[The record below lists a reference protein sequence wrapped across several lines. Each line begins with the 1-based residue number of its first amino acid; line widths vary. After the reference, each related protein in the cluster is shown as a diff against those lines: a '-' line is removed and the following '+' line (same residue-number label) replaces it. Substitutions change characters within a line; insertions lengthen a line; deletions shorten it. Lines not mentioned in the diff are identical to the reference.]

1 LRPTTAWRKKTV
13 DHAHPSSLFKE
24 GVVPAAAVLTTTR
37 LTAAPAD
44 AALEH
49 QQREYAVELA
59 RTTIDLGK
67 LAQPSEMTPL
77 SRLVN
82 SITVE
87 QMVAH
92 KKGDAAVVYEVRED
106 EPVINAI
113 ELMCEKRIGSVIV
126 RGRETQLHV
135 GMMSRIDCM
144 RNLVL
149 KNQFARETPI
159 SRVMDKTISCV
170 TPAFTLGQ
178 CLEIMAQGPDVRYLP
193 VVSDLGD
200 WTDDDTRVTG
210 ILGQRDLLNWFVRCF
225 LDAGDA
231 DILDDADR
239 ASASDLFSK
248 EEGGKEST
256 AIYVNSDATV
266 FDALTC
272 MAKSNQTYV
281 VVNKGQEM
289 VGIFTGTDYLNK
301 IIRPGRK
308 SKNTNIMDVVSTE
321 MVVAAPHYTLIDCI
335 SLMLQNEIQH
345 LPIGEWRQMTNAES
359 EDERE
364 GKTVTAFGT
373 DRYSSAQPLGVITA
387 YDCIDYLDAQPKMQ
401 E

>member
-1 LRPTTAWRKKTV
+1 M
-13 DHAHPSSLFKE
+13 
-24 GVVPAAAVLTTTR
+24 PAAAVLTTTR

-67 LAQPSEMTPL
+67 LAQPNEMTPL

-159 SRVMDKTISCV
+159 SRVMDKTVPFAHALYTTASLPTMMRLRSSI
-170 TPAFTLGQ
+170 PFLFLAFCRSRVSLPRSLWGNASRSWPRDPTCGTCRWCPTSVFAPLLTAGAAALSHRLVC
-178 CLEIMAQGPDVRYLP
+178 CL
-193 VVSDLGD
+193 
-200 WTDDDTRVTG
+200 RVTVWQV
-210 ILGQRDLLNWFVRCF
+210 I
-225 LDAGDA
+225 
-231 DILDDADR
+231 
-239 ASASDLFSK
+239 
-248 EEGGKEST
+248 
-256 AIYVNSDATV
+256 
-266 FDALTC
+266 
-272 MAKSNQTYV
+272 
-281 VVNKGQEM
+281 
-289 VGIFTGTDYLNK
+289 
-301 IIRPGRK
+301 GR
-308 SKNTNIMDVVSTE
+308 TT
-321 MVVAAPHYTLIDCI
+321 TR
-335 SLMLQNEIQH
+335 
-345 LPIGEWRQMTNAES
+345 G
-359 EDERE
+359 
-364 GKTVTAFGT
+364 
-373 DRYSSAQPLGVITA
+373 
-387 YDCIDYLDAQPKMQ
+387 
-401 E
+401 

>member
-1 LRPTTAWRKKTV
+1 M
-13 DHAHPSSLFKE
+13 
-24 GVVPAAAVLTTTR
+24 PAAAVLTTTR

-149 KNQFARETPI
+149 KNQFARETLI
-159 SRVMDKTISCV
+159 SRVMDKTVPFAHAFYTTI
-170 TPAFTLGQ
+170 TP
-178 CLEIMAQGPDVRYLP
+178 
-193 VVSDLGD
+193 
-200 WTDDDTRVTG
+200 
-210 ILGQRDLLNWFVRCF
+210 N
-225 LDAGDA
+225 
-231 DILDDADR
+231 
-239 ASASDLFSK
+239 
-248 EEGGKEST
+248 
-256 AIYVNSDATV
+256 N
-266 FDALTC
+266 DALTQPHFWFLAFC
-272 MAKSNQTYV
+272 RSRVSLPRSLWGNASRSWPRDPTCGTCRWCPTSVLAPPLTDGPFSLPLVDSFV
-281 VVNKGQEM
+281 VCARTTVWQ
-289 VGIFTGTDYLNK
+289 VS
-301 IIRPGRK
+301 GR
-308 SKNTNIMDVVSTE
+308 TT
-321 MVVAAPHYTLIDCI
+321 TR
-335 SLMLQNEIQH
+335 
-345 LPIGEWRQMTNAES
+345 G
-359 EDERE
+359 
-364 GKTVTAFGT
+364 
-373 DRYSSAQPLGVITA
+373 
-387 YDCIDYLDAQPKMQ
+387 
-401 E
+401 

>member
-1 LRPTTAWRKKTV
+1 M
-13 DHAHPSSLFKE
+13 
-24 GVVPAAAVLTTTR
+24 PAAAVLTTTR

-67 LAQPSEMTPL
+67 LAQPNEMTPL

-87 QMVAH
+87 QMVAQ

-159 SRVMDKTISCV
+159 SRVMDKTV
-170 TPAFTLGQ
+170 PFAH
-178 CLEIMAQGPDVRYLP
+178 
-193 VVSDLGD
+193 
-200 WTDDDTRVTG
+200 
-210 ILGQRDLLNWFVRCF
+210 
-225 LDAGDA
+225 
-231 DILDDADR
+231 
-239 ASASDLFSK
+239 
-248 EEGGKEST
+248 
-256 AIYVNSDATV
+256 
-266 FDALTC
+266 ALHH
-272 MAKSNQTYV
+272 
-281 VVNKGQEM
+281 
-289 VGIFTGTDYLNK
+289 
-301 IIRPGRK
+301 
-308 SKNTNIMDVVSTE
+308 
-321 MVVAAPHYTLIDCI
+321 PH
-335 SLMLQNEIQH
+335 SQQ
-345 LPIGEWRQMTNAES
+345 
-359 EDERE
+359 
-364 GKTVTAFGT
+364 
-373 DRYSSAQPLGVITA
+373 
-387 YDCIDYLDAQPKMQ
+387 
-401 E
+401 